1 MSTAFVGEIRCFGF
15 NFAPYGWAL
24 CNGQLLP
31 IQQYA
36 ALFSILGTTYGGNGQ
51 TNFAL
56 PNLQGQVPM
65 HWGSGPGG
73 FTTVLGE
80 VQGST
85 AVTLMSTQMP
95 IHNHTITA
103 SSIAA
108 GAGSER
114 SAGPT
119 ATSYIGPS
127 ANPNAAF
134 LSPAPTINA
143 PFSPK
148 AITLTGNSIPHE
160 NMQPYLVL
168 TFCIALVGV
177 FPSRN

>member
-1 MSTAFVGEIRCFGF
+1 MS
-15 NFAPYGWAL
+15 
-24 CNGQLLP
+24 
-31 IQQYA
+31 IQQNA

-73 FTTVLGE
+73 FNTVIGE

-85 AVTLMSTQMP
+85 TVTLNSNEMP

-103 SSIAA
+103 SAIAA

-114 SAGPT
+114 TAIPT
-119 ATSYIGPS
+119 AATYLGPS
-127 ANPNAAF
+127 AQPNAAYQV
-134 LSPAPTINA
+134 PAPTINA

-148 AITLTGNSIPHE
+148 AITVTGNSIPHE

-168 TFCIALVGV
+168 NFCIALVGV